1 MNPSGFY
8 VDPKTSGVASRR
20 RRSMAEPAG
29 QARGNRAS
37 HTWIVNSH
45 VDAKKK
51 PPELLQVRRLQ
62 SKTAATYSPTVTQ
75 YHRRDKA

>member
-1 MNPSGFY
+1 MIEFTLKVLQKEKNIPY
-8 VDPKTSGVASRR
+8 ISRLFPR
-20 RRSMAEPAG
+20 HECPEP
-29 QARGNRAS
+29 
-37 HTWIVNSH
+37 H

>member
-8 VDPKTSGVASRR
+8 VDPCFPPEKEHGGASRAGPGK
-20 RRSMAEPAG
+20 RRSQP
-29 QARGNRAS
+29 
-37 HTWIVNSH
+37 HVDVNSH